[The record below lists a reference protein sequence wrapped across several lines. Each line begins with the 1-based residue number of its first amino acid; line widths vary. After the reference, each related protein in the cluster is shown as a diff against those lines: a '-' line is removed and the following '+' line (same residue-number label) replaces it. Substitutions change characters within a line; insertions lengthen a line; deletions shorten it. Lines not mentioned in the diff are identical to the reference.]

1 MNVLDHKHQGNRDL
15 RDSVIAWLTDNK
27 PLAHTFRDT
36 NIKKDY
42 ANLSSSSFS
51 LQTLN
56 TVLCGSNLNYDSFI
70 EEAIRKSEWADALLI
85 G

>member
-1 MNVLDHKHQGNRDL
+1 
-15 RDSVIAWLTDNK
+15 VIDWLTEGK
-27 PLAHTFRDT
+27 PLAETFRDT

-42 ANLSSSSFS
+42 ANLSSPSLQ

-56 TVLCGSNLNYDSFI
+56 TIFTSGGLNYESFI
-70 EEAIRKSEWADALLI
+70 EEAIRKNEWADALLM